1 MYFEQFR
8 CGGDRNFGYLLADL
22 DIGKCAVIDPSPD
35 PDALIRAVKDRGLE
49 IIYIINT
56 HDHYDHTGGN
66 SRVKAISKARLVL
79 HSSSPMAELKVDEG
93 DVLSVGSL
101 KLEILHT
108 PGHTGDSISILAE
121 RRLIT
126 GDFLFVGKIG
136 GTIGRENALIQF
148 NNLKRVMALD
158 SGITIWPGH
167 DVGVRPSSTIGEE
180 RKNNP
185 FCMRLDDFEEF
196 YYLKEHWAEYK
207 RKHNIE

>member
-8 CGGDRNFGYLLADL
+8 CGGDRNFGYLLADP
-22 DIGKCAVIDPSPD
+22 DAGKCAVIDPSPN
-35 PDALIRAVKDRGLE
+35 PDALIKAAADHGLE
-49 IIYIINT
+49 IVYIINT

-79 HSSSPMAELKVDEG
+79 HSSSPMAELKVNEG
-93 DVLSVGSL
+93 DVLSVASM

-136 GTIGRENALIQF
+136 GTMGREDALIQF

-167 DVGVRPSSTIGEE
+167 DVGVKPNSTIGEE

-185 FCMRLDDFEEF
+185 FCKRLHDFEEF